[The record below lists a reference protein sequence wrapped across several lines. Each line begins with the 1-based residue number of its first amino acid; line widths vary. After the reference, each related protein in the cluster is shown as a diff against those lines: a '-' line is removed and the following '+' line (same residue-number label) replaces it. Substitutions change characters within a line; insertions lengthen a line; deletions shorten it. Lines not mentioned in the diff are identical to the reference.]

1 MGSFS
6 LNVRRVIFIAANLY
20 VGAAN
25 ADEPSYLCIGE
36 QNVGFAAKKVD
47 SKWIWQR
54 TNFNLTKYI
63 FRPINESDFKKWG
76 MLLQY
81 RDNGVLIR
89 EEYGVFHFGETMP
102 VVGCHRWPTLP
113 DVMTCNGIGGGSVN
127 FAINLKA
134 LVFQIYYPGGY
145 YLQSLS
151 GDRFDTTSIEIGTC
165 SPIS

>member
-1 MGSFS
+1 MD
-6 LNVRRVIFIAANLY
+6 LAT
-20 VGAAN
+20 
-25 ADEPSYLCIGE
+25 D
-36 QNVGFAAKKVD
+36 K
-47 SKWIWQR
+47 
-54 TNFNLTKYI
+54 FNLTKYI

-134 LVFQIYYPGGY
+134 LVFQIYYPGEY
-145 YLQSLS
+145 YLQSLG

-165 SPIS
+165 SPISWVHCVPTRGRRRICSKSYAKRITSIKQKVPKSHLNR